1 MNIREIRRKL
11 LLTQTEFAEA
21 IGMSMSSVQKWEE
34 NGQRPSLNT
43 QRKIIYLCKKNG
55 INVLTIE

>member
-21 IGMSMSSVQKWEE
+21 IGMSLGAVQKWEE
-34 NGQRPSLNT
+34 QGTMPSLKA
-43 QRKIIYLCKKNG
+43 QRKIAQLIADMKK
-55 INVLTIE
+55 